1 MDNQEVLPEH
11 ESVEAFAEFL
21 MAEERT
27 AFTFVEADTIA
38 RGMKVATYVVIEGL
52 KGYGFGYEG
61 RSEPKKVRGFTTNN
75 HDRWYGPGACK
86 SHGGSG
92 HEQITGFAG
101 QKG

>member
-1 MDNQEVLPEH
+1 MEQEVLPEH
-11 ESVEAFAEFL
+11 ESVETFAEFL
-21 MAEERT
+21 VAEERVSFSF
-27 AFTFVEADTIA
+27 AEADIVA

-52 KGYGFGYEG
+52 KGYGIAYEG
-61 RSEPKKVRGFTTNN
+61 RNEPKRVRGFTSNP

-92 HEQITGFAG
+92 HEQIQGFAG